1 LNVHNSYRKTNLITM
16 KISNKTNYGLRF
28 MLNLALNY
36 GQSQMTLNDIAEKE
50 NISEKF
56 LESIAAIIKSKGL
69 VKVKRGAKGGYEL
82 AKSPSQITIKELF
95 DALESDF
102 FKNEQAANIAE
113 TSLANQCVSTM
124 TNNFSDVIKKHLEST
139 TLETLVSDYNSR
151 MANQMFYI

>member
-1 LNVHNSYRKTNLITM
+1 M

-82 AKSPSQITIKELF
+82 AKAPSQITIKELF

-102 FKNEQAANIAE
+102 FKNELPSNISE
-113 TSLANQCVSTM
+113 TSLVNQCVSKM
-124 TNNFSDVIKKHLEST
+124 TNNFSDAMKKHLEST